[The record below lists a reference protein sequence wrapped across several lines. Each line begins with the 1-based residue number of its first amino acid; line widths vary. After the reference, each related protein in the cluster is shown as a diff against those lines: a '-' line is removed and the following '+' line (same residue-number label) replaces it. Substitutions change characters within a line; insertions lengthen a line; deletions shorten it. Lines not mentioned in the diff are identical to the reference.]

1 LLDQLLH
8 ATSLLQVFPISVT
21 RITPTLLACDPFADA
36 PDMAYVPLP
45 RPRDDDDA
53 DAASRCACYYCSE
66 RMIASRRVVQLSN
79 DSFRCV
85 HITSA
90 RHGAA
95 PTVTMR
101 TLADPE
107 TADWTLDYQVSF
119 ADIWADDTYKAA
131 GLPDKEP
138 VVALIHP
145 INHDVLYC
153 FLDGY
158 LFGVDVRARK
168 VVQCEAHGMAQDSVS
183 SSSVLA
189 CKLPPARTATAAAPG
204 INTNPPPI

>member
-1 LLDQLLH
+1 
-8 ATSLLQVFPISVT
+8 
-21 RITPTLLACDPFADA
+21 
-36 PDMAYVPLP
+36 M
-45 RPRDDDDA
+45 
-53 DAASRCACYYCSE
+53 
-66 RMIASRRVVQLSN
+66 QLSN
-79 DSFRCV
+79 GSFRCV
-85 HITSA
+85 HITPA

-101 TLADPE
+101 TLANPE
-107 TADWTLDYQVSF
+107 TDDWTLGYQVSF
-119 ADIWADDTYKAA
+119 ADIWADDTSKVA

-145 INHDVLYC
+145 INPDVLYC

-189 CKLPPARTATAAAPG
+189 CKLPPVRTAAAAAAVAAPG
-204 INTNPPPI
+204 INTNPPPIYFGFSDQTPYALLLDVSPQFTPIHH